1 MFDMGLDSV
10 IEISVYVIF
19 IERDMLLG
27 FVYGKFFFVLKNK
40 LIVYVLV
47 GSIEMDFFEYVY
59 VFIICLFFYLWF
71 FLF

>member
-47 GSIEMDFFEYVY
+47 V
-59 VFIICLFFYLWF
+59 V
-71 FLF
+71 

>member
-47 GSIEMDFFEYVY
+47 GSIEMDFFEYV
-59 VFIICLFFYLWF
+59 FIICLFFYL
-71 FLF
+71 

>member
-27 FVYGKFFFVLKNK
+27 FVYGKFF
-40 LIVYVLV
+40 
-47 GSIEMDFFEYVY
+47 
-59 VFIICLFFYLWF
+59 LF
-71 FLF
+71 

>member
-27 FVYGKFFFVLKNK
+27 FVYGKFFVLENK

-47 GSIEMDFFEYVY
+47 GSIEMDFFEYV
-59 VFIICLFFYLWF
+59 FIICLFFYLWF